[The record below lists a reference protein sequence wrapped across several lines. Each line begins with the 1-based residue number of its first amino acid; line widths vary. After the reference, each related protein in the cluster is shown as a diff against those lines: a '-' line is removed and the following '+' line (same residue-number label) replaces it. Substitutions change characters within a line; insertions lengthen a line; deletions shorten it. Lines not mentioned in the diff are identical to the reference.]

1 MVPNE
6 LKYTNDHEWIKVDGN
21 TGIIGITDYAQGE
34 LGDVVFVD
42 IAEDLSEIKSGE
54 AFGTIEA
61 VKTVSDLFAP
71 CDGKVIEI
79 NSSLADDPQKVN
91 TDPYGEGWLI
101 KIEIS
106 DPSQLDSLLN
116 AEAYKSQI
124 GE

>member
-1 MVPNE
+1 
-6 LKYTNDHEWIKVDGN
+6 
-21 TGIIGITDYAQGE
+21 
-34 LGDVVFVD
+34 
-42 IAEDLSEIKSGE
+42 
-54 AFGTIEA
+54 
-61 VKTVSDLFAP
+61 LFAP